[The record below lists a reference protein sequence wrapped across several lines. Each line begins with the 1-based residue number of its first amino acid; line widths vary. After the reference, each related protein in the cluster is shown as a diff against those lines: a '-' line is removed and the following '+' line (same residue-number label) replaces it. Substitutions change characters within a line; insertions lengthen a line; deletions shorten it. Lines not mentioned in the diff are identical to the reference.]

1 MPYVIVHSNV
11 NASGVDVD
19 QVLKQVSQAVSK
31 SFGHPEAYVMVQ
43 LNLDTPMIFAGTVE
57 V

>member
-1 MPYVIVHSNV
+1 V

-19 QVLKQVSQAVSK
+19 QVLKQVSQAVAK
-31 SFGHPEAYVMVQ
+31 SFGKPEAYVMVQ
-43 LNLDTPMIFAGTVE
+43 LNLDTPLMFAGTAE